1 MFAQL
6 KGKII
11 ERNLSNNNF
20 VLEVNDI
27 GYLLDANLKT
37 INQLALNSLAT
48 IYTHLS
54 SNEHGIRLFGFL
66 TRAEKEMFETLISVS
81 GIGPKSALGILGVL
95 DPQAIISSVIKE
107 DVRAL
112 SSAPGLGK
120 KTAEKL
126 IIELRSKIKKLAHL
140 SDSMTLDNHLY
151 SSSSE
156 VISILEGLGFDYL
169 DIKSKLEKA
178 KVNLVPD
185 DAESIIRF
193 CLK

>member
-1 MFAQL
+1 MLAQL

-37 INQLALNSLAT
+37 INQLSLNSLAT

-95 DPQAIISSVIKE
+95 SPQQIISAVIKE
-107 DVRAL
+107 ENSTR
-112 SSAPGLGK
+112 PP
-120 KTAEKL
+120 
-126 IIELRSKIKKLAHL
+126 
-140 SDSMTLDNHLY
+140 
-151 SSSSE
+151 
-156 VISILEGLGFDYL
+156 ILFID
-169 DIKSKLEKA
+169 
-178 KVNLVPD
+178 
-185 DAESIIRF
+185 
-193 CLK
+193 